1 MYFVNDLFFQN
12 PSILLLDEATRYN
25 YTNFYQMHAYLA
37 IAIKLSGYALSG
49 LM

>member
-25 YTNFYQMHAYLA
+25 TNFYQTHAYLA

-49 LM
+49 LT